1 MAEIYHHG
9 ARVVEINTGRRAIRT
24 IATAIIG
31 MVCTAPLAD
40 PATFPLDTPVLL
52 TDLQKA
58 IDLAGPSGTLRKSL
72 QAIDA
77 QCRPFVVVVRVAPG
91 IDDAGTDANVIGT
104 TSEGSHTG
112 LQALLTAH
120 SMLGVKPRILGA
132 PGLDASQSV
141 AQAIGVLAGKLRAF
155 AYVSAGGA
163 VSKEEAALYRENF
176 APRELMVIY
185 PEWRAF
191 NTTTSA
197 TEDVPA
203 VAYALGLR
211 AKIDIDQGWHKTL
224 SNVAVSGVTGISIPV
239 SWDLMEP
246 NTDAGFLN
254 AADVTTLVRNNGFRF
269 WGSRTCSDDP
279 LFAFE
284 SATRSAQVIA
294 DSIGEAMMV
303 FVDKPLHPSIVR
315 DIIETINAKGRSW
328 VSGGYLLGFNA
339 WYDPE
344 ANSETELSSGIL
356 KIDYDYTPVP
366 PIENLLLRQRITD
379 QYMANF
385 AAGLVDSRSQT
396 LATTPSEGG
405 SSS

>member
-9 ARVVEINTGRRAIRT
+9 ARVVEINQGRRAIRT

-31 MVCTAPLAD
+31 MVCTAPTAD
-40 PATFPLDTPVLL
+40 PATFPLNTPVLL
-52 TDLQKA
+52 TDLPKA
-58 IDLAGPSGTLRKSL
+58 IGLAGPTGTLRKSL
-72 QAIDA
+72 EAIDK
-77 QCRPFVVVVRVAPG
+77 QCSPFVVVVRVAPG
-91 IDDAGTDANVIGT
+91 VDGAATDAAVIGST
-104 TSEGSHTG
+104 VDGNPTG
-112 LQALLTAH
+112 LQALLAAH
-120 SMLGVKPRILGA
+120 SVVGVKPRIIGA
-132 PGLDASQSV
+132 PALDSSQSV
-141 AQAIGVLAGKLRAF
+141 AQAVAVVAQKLRGF
-155 AYVSAGGA
+155 SYVCAGGA

-176 APRELMVIY
+176 SGREVMVIY

-211 AKIDIDQGWHKTL
+211 AKIDIEQGWHKTI
-224 SNVAVSGVTGISIPV
+224 SNVAVAGVTGISRPV
-239 SWDLMEP
+239 SWDYMQP
-246 NTDAGFLN
+246 STDAGFLN
-254 AADVTTLVRNNGFRF
+254 AADVTTLIRSNGFRF

-284 SATRSAQVIA
+284 SFTRTAQILA
-294 DSIGEAMMV
+294 DSIGEAMMA
-303 FVDKPLHPSIVR
+303 FTDKPLHPSIVT
-315 DIIETINAKGRSW
+315 DIVETINAKGRSL
-328 VSGGYLLGFNA
+328 VQGQYLLGFNC
-339 WYDPE
+339 WYDPS
-344 ANSETELSSGIL
+344 ANSEEELFAGNL
-356 KIDYDYTPVP
+356 VLDYDYTPVP

-405 SSS
+405 GSS